1 MKFTCMKQTTH
12 NDSRLQQ
19 LQQSRRGSTLLI
31 VIALLAMLSLLGV
44 VFYTFASQEERSA
57 QYFTEAAI
65 NDADAGLD
73 ADVLFN
79 WGLRQ
84 LIVGPDDQY
93 YNSALHGMAFHA
105 A

>member
-1 MKFTCMKQTTH
+1 MRFNRMKQITH
-12 NDSRLQQ
+12 NDSRLQ
-19 LQQSRRGSTLLI
+19 QQSRRGSTLLI

-57 QYFTEAAI
+57 QYFTEAAV
-65 NDADAGLD
+65 NEADPGLD

-84 LIVGPDDQY
+84 LIVGPDDQL
-93 YNSALHGMAFHA
+93 YNLSLIHI
-105 A
+105 